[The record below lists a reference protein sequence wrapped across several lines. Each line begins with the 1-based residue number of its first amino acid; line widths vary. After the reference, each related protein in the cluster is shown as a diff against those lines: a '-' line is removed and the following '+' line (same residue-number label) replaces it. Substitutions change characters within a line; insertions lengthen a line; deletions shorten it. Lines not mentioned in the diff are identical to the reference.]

1 MSAHDLCIFLFFYRK
16 LQVEMLYQRYF
27 LRMNQSN
34 TTHILSLLLAL
45 VLSLA
50 AVHIILIPMEST
62 SHSNKMLQ
70 RNRYNDTVN
79 SNGSH
84 NISAT
89 AFNRSDSIDNNTP
102 TANSQQHFVRLNYNY
117 STDNET
123 GNCSFP
129 FRLFRMNIL
138 AAGSSTKYIML
149 RVIVC
154 V

>member
-1 MSAHDLCIFLFFYRK
+1 
-16 LQVEMLYQRYF
+16 MLYQRYF

-84 NISAT
+84 NGAS
-89 AFNRSDSIDNNTP
+89 FNRSDSIANYTP

-123 GNCSFP
+123 GNCLFP
-129 FRLFRMNIL
+129 YCLGELITVYVTL
-138 AAGSSTKYIML
+138 YTKYVDLPWMQTLHSTSSIMQN
-149 RVIVC
+149 
-154 V
+154 

>member
-1 MSAHDLCIFLFFYRK
+1 
-16 LQVEMLYQRYF
+16 MLYQRYF

-84 NISAT
+84 NGAS
-89 AFNRSDSIDNNTP
+89 FNRSDSIANYTP

-123 GNCSFP
+123 GNCLFP
-129 FRLFRMNIL
+129 YCFGEFY
-138 AAGSSTKYIML
+138 STVYVTLYIKCML
-149 RVIVC
+149 IHRGCKCFTPLHPSCKIKF
-154 V
+154 

>member
-1 MSAHDLCIFLFFYRK
+1 
-16 LQVEMLYQRYF
+16 MLYQRYF

-62 SHSNKMLQ
+62 SQFHKTLQ

-79 SNGSH
+79 GNGSY
-84 NISAT
+84 ISSAL
-89 AFNRSDSIDNNTP
+89 NRSDNITNYTP
-102 TANSQQHFVRLNYNY
+102 NANSQQHFVRLNYNY

-123 GNCSFP
+123 GNWLSHFHSK
-129 FRLFRMNIL
+129 LL
-138 AAGSSTKYIML
+138 YIYPPSIIFVE
-149 RVIVC
+149 R
-154 V
+154 